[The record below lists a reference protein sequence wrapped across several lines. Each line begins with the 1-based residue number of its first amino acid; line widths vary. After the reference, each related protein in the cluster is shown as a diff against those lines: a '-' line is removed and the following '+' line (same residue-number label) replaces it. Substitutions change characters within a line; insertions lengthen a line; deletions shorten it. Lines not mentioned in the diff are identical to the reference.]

1 MCGLIGCFGK
11 NADTEWVSCEIP
23 NLRHRG
29 PDNSDLIK
37 VDEFACLGSARLS
50 MTDPNPRSNQ
60 PMRDELNG
68 NLISFNGEIYNF
80 RNLKSRLSSLGI
92 QFNTESDTEVLLK
105 GLSTFGTDFLEL
117 VNGMFAFAFYEN
129 RTKTIYLCRDNLGKK
144 PLYYVIQNENIYW
157 SSSMRT
163 LQSKKIGFDL
173 NVSGLISYLAL
184 GYTIDPFTMQDD
196 ITALSPGSILEVKV
210 ENNSL
215 SAKEFRL
222 PKFSTP
228 SDLENASLRE
238 IIQAAIDSR
247 IEGQDKVAIS
257 LSGGVDSAIV
267 ALGTKKTGKGVKTYS
282 ANFPDSDK
290 ERYNIDSSAAES
302 IARNLGLEH
311 ERVNIFNASEL
322 PFWLDQ
328 FTKDM
333 EEPNSNPTGL
343 TMSYLYKRIS
353 SDGHRLVLTGDG
365 ADEILGGYPRYSL
378 AAKIPNIL
386 HLPETLTDS
395 VLSKATKFSTRLL
408 TQFAVTQ
415 SKNSS
420 ISKWL
425 YWHWVFKP
433 EEIDKMLSIKK
444 SYKSIKNDNLKYL
457 SRIGQGQPNAVQ
469 SLMNFDQKIWLAMES
484 NRKLDRISMSYSIE
498 ARSPFQDENVISKS
512 LELMNTNK
520 FQLLD
525 KKILRS
531 AYPELT
537 NLGVR
542 NDKTGFISP
551 VGHWLRMN
559 PKLVLESLERLKQ
572 TKQFKTIEIKKYT
585 EIPCQG
591 DYSKLKKLWSLV
603 VLSNWLK
610 TRDL

>member
-11 NADTEWVSCEIP
+11 NADTEWVSSEIP

-29 PDNSDLIK
+29 PDNSNLIK
-37 VDEFACLGSARLS
+37 VDEFACLGSTRLS
-50 MTDPNPRSNQ
+50 MTDPNPRSHQ

-68 NLISFNGEIYNF
+68 NSISFNGEIYNF
-80 RNLKSRLSSLGI
+80 LNLKSRLSSQGI
-92 QFNTESDTEVLLK
+92 RFNTESDTEVLLK
-105 GLSTFGTDFLEL
+105 GLSTFGTDFLKL

-144 PLYYVIQNENIYW
+144 PLYYVTQDENIYW

-173 NVSGLISYLAL
+173 NISGLISYLAL
-184 GYTIDPFTMQDD
+184 GYTIDPFTIQDE
-196 ITALSPGSILEVKV
+196 ITALSPGSILEVKL
-210 ENNSL
+210 ENSSL
-215 SAKEFRL
+215 RVKEFRI
-222 PKFSTP
+222 PKFSTLL
-228 SDLENASLRE
+228 DVENINLRE
-238 IIQAAIDSR
+238 TIQAAIDSR
-247 IEGQDKVAIS
+247 IEGHDKVAIS
-257 LSGGVDSAIV
+257 LSGGMDSTIV

-290 ERYNIDSSAAES
+290 DRYNIDSSAAEL

-311 ERVNIFNASEL
+311 ERVSIFSASEL

-386 HLPETLTDS
+386 NLPETITNS
-395 VLSKATKFSTRLL
+395 VLTKEKKFSTRLL
-408 TQFAVTQ
+408 SQLAVTQ

-433 EEIDKMLSIKK
+433 EEINNILRIKK
-444 SYKSIKNDNLKYL
+444 SYESIKNDNSTYL
-457 SRIGQGQPNAVQ
+457 SHIVQLDPKAVQ
-469 SLMNFDQKIWLAMES
+469 SLMNYDQKIWLAMES
-484 NRKLDRISMSYSIE
+484 NRKLDRISMRYSIE
-498 ARSPFQDENVISKS
+498 ARSPFQDENVIAKS
-512 LELMNTNK
+512 LELMKSNK
-520 FQLLD
+520 FRILD
-525 KKILRS
+525 KRILRS

-537 NLGVR
+537 SLGVR

-559 PKLVLESLERLKQ
+559 PKLVLESLERLQQ
-572 TKQFKTIEIKKYT
+572 TKQFQTIDIKKNT
-585 EIPCQG
+585 EIPYQG
-591 DYSKLKKLWSLV
+591 DFSKLKKLWSLV